1 MQTNSTTTNSAA
13 QTAANV
19 ANAVKNEAA
28 KRFGAEAAAKLV
40 VGTIPTPQAAPQAK
54 PEAKPEADEKPKRT
68 RKTAAPKEET
78 KPEPKQ
84 EAKPEA
90 TAAPKEEAKPEAT
103 AAPQQEAKPEPK
115 QEAKQP
121 EPLVQFQ
128 PETAEQRAARMQKE
142 LQTTL
147 QKLTKLQDLNKKRTK
162 FIETLDLLTDAQQ
175 KLTAEEDFEAK
186 TYKID
191 FCGGTEYRNDK
202 LFSIA
207 NRVLL
212 LDFVTFMQD
221 KIQERVSSLE
231 AQIIEV

>member
-1 MQTNSTTTNSAA
+1 MQNNSTTTNSAA

-28 KRFGAEAAAKLV
+28 KRFGPEAAAKLV
-40 VGTIPTPQAAPQAK
+40 VGTIPAPQAAPQAK
-54 PEAKPEADEKPKRT
+54 PEAEAKPEADEKPKRT
-68 RKTAAPKEET
+68 RKTAAPMQEA

-84 EAKPEA
+84 
-90 TAAPKEEAKPEAT
+90 EAKPEAT
-103 AAPQQEAKPEPK
+103 AAPQQEAKPEP
-115 QEAKQP
+115 
-121 EPLVQFQ
+121 LVSI
-128 PETAEQRAARMQKE
+128 PTETAEERAERMQKE

-162 FIETLDLLTDAQQ
+162 FIETLDLLTDAKQ

-186 TYKID
+186 SYKID
-191 FCGGTEYRNDK
+191 FCGGTEYRADK

-207 NRVLL
+207 NRELL
-212 LDFVTFMQD
+212 LDFVDFMQS
-221 KIQERVSSLE
+221 KIQERVSTLE

>member
-28 KRFGAEAAAKLV
+28 KRFGEEAAAKLV

-54 PEAKPEADEKPKRT
+54 PEAEAKPEADEKPKRT
-68 RKTAAPKEET
+68 RKTAAPKEEA
-78 KPEPKQ
+78 KPEAAPKQ

-90 TAAPKEEAKPEAT
+90 TAAPK
-103 AAPQQEAKPEPK
+103 KPEPL
-115 QEAKQP
+115 ASIP
-121 EPLVQFQ
+121 T
-128 PETAEQRAARMQKE
+128 ETAEQRAERMQKE

-162 FIETLDLLTDAQQ
+162 FIATLDLLTDAKQ

-186 TYKID
+186 SYKID
-191 FCGGTEYRNDK
+191 FCGGTEYRADK

-207 NRVLL
+207 NRELL
-212 LDFVTFMQD
+212 LDFVDFMQN
-221 KIQERVSSLE
+221 KIQERVSTLE

>member
-1 MQTNSTTTNSAA
+1 MQNNSTTTNSAA

-54 PEAKPEADEKPKRT
+54 PEAEAKPEADEKPKRT
-68 RKTAAPKEET
+68 RKTAAPKEEAKPEAAPKQEA

-90 TAAPKEEAKPEAT
+90 TAAPK
-103 AAPQQEAKPEPK
+103 KPEPL
-115 QEAKQP
+115 ASIP
-121 EPLVQFQ
+121 T
-128 PETAEQRAARMQKE
+128 ETAEQRAERMQKE

-162 FIETLDLLTDAQQ
+162 FIETLDLLTDAKQ

-207 NRVLL
+207 NRELL
-212 LDFVTFMQD
+212 LDFVDFMQS

>member
-1 MQTNSTTTNSAA
+1 MQNNSTTTNSAA

-40 VGTIPTPQAAPQAK
+40 VGTIPAPQAAPQAK
-54 PEAKPEADEKPKRT
+54 PEAEAKPEADEKSKRT
-68 RKTAAPKEET
+68 RKTAAPKEE
-78 KPEPKQ
+78 
-84 EAKPEA
+84 AKPE
-90 TAAPKEEAKPEAT
+90 TAAAT
-103 AAPQQEAKPEPK
+103 QQEAK
-115 QEAKQP
+115 
-121 EPLVQFQ
+121 

-162 FIETLDLLTDAQQ
+162 FIATLDLLTDAKQ

-186 TYKID
+186 SYKID
-191 FCGGTEYRNDK
+191 FCGGTEYRADK

-207 NRVLL
+207 NRELL
-212 LDFVTFMQD
+212 LDFVDFMQS

>member
-1 MQTNSTTTNSAA
+1 MSTNSTTTNSAA
-13 QTAANV
+13 QTAATV

-54 PEAKPEADEKPKRT
+54 PEAEAKPEADEKPKRT
-68 RKTAAPKEET
+68 RKTAAPK
-78 KPEPKQ
+78 Q

-90 TAAPKEEAKPEAT
+90 TAAPK
-103 AAPQQEAKPEPK
+103 
-115 QEAKQP
+115 QP
-121 EPLVQFQ
+121 EPLVSI
-128 PETAEQRAARMQKE
+128 PTETAEERAERMQKE

-162 FIETLDLLTDAQQ
+162 FIATLDLLTDAKQ

-191 FCGGTEYRNDK
+191 FCGGTEYRADK

-207 NRVLL
+207 NRELL

>member
-1 MQTNSTTTNSAA
+1 MQNNSTTTNSAA

-40 VGTIPTPQAAPQAK
+40 VGTIPTPQAAPQ
-54 PEAKPEADEKPKRT
+54 
-68 RKTAAPKEET
+68 
-78 KPEPKQ
+78 
-84 EAKPEA
+84 
-90 TAAPKEEAKPEAT
+90 
-103 AAPQQEAKPEPK
+103 QEAKPEPK
-115 QEAKQP
+115 QEAK
-121 EPLVQFQ
+121 Q

-162 FIETLDLLTDAQQ
+162 FIETLDLLTDAKQ

-207 NRVLL
+207 NRELL
-212 LDFVTFMQD
+212 LDFVDFMQS

>member
-1 MQTNSTTTNSAA
+1 MQNNSTTTNSAA

-54 PEAKPEADEKPKRT
+54 PEAEAKAEADEKPKRT
-68 RKTAAPKEET
+68 RKTAAPKEE
-78 KPEPKQ
+78 
-84 EAKPEA
+84 AKPE
-90 TAAPKEEAKPEAT
+90 TAAAT
-103 AAPQQEAKPEPK
+103 QQEAK
-115 QEAKQP
+115 
-121 EPLVQFQ
+121 
-128 PETAEQRAARMQKE
+128 PETAEQRAARMQRD

-162 FIETLDLLTDAQQ
+162 FIATLDLLTEAKQ

-191 FCGGTEYRNDK
+191 FCGGAEFRSEK

-207 NRVLL
+207 TRELL
-212 LDFVTFMQD
+212 LDFVDFMQS

-231 AQIIEV
+231 AQLIEV

>member
-1 MQTNSTTTNSAA
+1 MQNNSTTTNSAA

-40 VGTIPTPQAAPQAK
+40 VGTIPTPQAK
-54 PEAKPEADEKPKRT
+54 PEAEAKPEEEKPKRT
-68 RKTAAPKEET
+68 RKA
-78 KPEPKQ
+78 
-84 EAKPEA
+84 
-90 TAAPKEEAKPEAT
+90 AAPKEEAKPEAT

-162 FIETLDLLTDAQQ
+162 FIETLDLLTDARQ

-207 NRVLL
+207 NRELL

>member
-1 MQTNSTTTNSAA
+1 MQNNSTTTNSAA

-40 VGTIPTPQAAPQAK
+40 VGTIPAPQAAPQAK
-54 PEAKPEADEKPKRT
+54 PEAEAKPEADEKPKRT
-68 RKTAAPKEET
+68 RKTAAPM
-78 KPEPKQ
+78 
-84 EAKPEA
+84 
-90 TAAPKEEAKPEAT
+90 
-103 AAPQQEAKPEPK
+103 QEAKPEPK
-115 QEAKQP
+115 QEAKP

-128 PETAEQRAARMQKE
+128 PETAEERAARMQKE

-162 FIETLDLLTDAQQ
+162 FIATLDLLTDAKQ

-186 TYKID
+186 SYKID
-191 FCGGTEYRNDK
+191 FCGGTEYRADK

-207 NRVLL
+207 NRELL
-212 LDFVTFMQD
+212 LDFVDFMQS
-221 KIQERVSSLE
+221 KIQERVSTLE

>member
-1 MQTNSTTTNSAA
+1 MQTNSTTTKSAA
-13 QTAANV
+13 QTAAIV

-40 VGTIPTPQAAPQAK
+40 VGTINTPQAAPQAK
-54 PEAKPEADEKPKRT
+54 PEAAEEKNKRT
-68 RKTAAPKEET
+68 RK
-78 KPEPKQ
+78 
-84 EAKPEA
+84 

-103 AAPQQEAKPEPK
+103 AATQQEAK
-115 QEAKQP
+115 
-121 EPLVQFQ
+121 

-162 FIETLDLLTDAQQ
+162 FIETLDLLTDAKQ

-186 TYKID
+186 SYKID
-191 FCGGTEYRNDK
+191 FCGGTEYRADK

-207 NRVLL
+207 NRELL
-212 LDFVTFMQD
+212 LDFVDYMQS
-221 KIQERVSSLE
+221 KIQERVGTLE
-231 AQIIEV
+231 AEIIEV

>member
-54 PEAKPEADEKPKRT
+54 PETEAKPEEEKPKRT
-68 RKTAAPKEET
+68 RKA
-78 KPEPKQ
+78 
-84 EAKPEA
+84 
-90 TAAPKEEAKPEAT
+90 AAPKEEAKPEAT

-162 FIETLDLLTDAQQ
+162 FIETLDLLTDARQ

-207 NRVLL
+207 NRELL

>member
-1 MQTNSTTTNSAA
+1 MQTNSTTTKSAA

-28 KRFGAEAAAKLV
+28 KRFGEEAAAKLV
-40 VGTIPTPQAAPQAK
+40 VGTIPTTQAAPQAK
-54 PEAKPEADEKPKRT
+54 PEAEAKPEADEKPKRT
-68 RKTAAPKEET
+68 RKTAAPKEDAKPEAKQET
-78 KPEPKQ
+78 KPEA
-84 EAKPEA
+84 E
-90 TAAPKEEAKPEAT
+90 
-103 AAPQQEAKPEPK
+103 PQ
-115 QEAKQP
+115 QP

-128 PETAEQRAARMQKE
+128 PETAEQRAARMQRE

-162 FIETLDLLTDAQQ
+162 FIATLDLLTDAKQ

-186 TYKID
+186 SYKID
-191 FCGGTEYRNDK
+191 FCGGTEYRADK

-207 NRVLL
+207 NRELL
-212 LDFVTFMQD
+212 LDFVAFMQS

>member
-1 MQTNSTTTNSAA
+1 MSTNSTTTNSAA

-40 VGTIPTPQAAPQAK
+40 VGTIPAPQAAPQAK
-54 PEAKPEADEKPKRT
+54 PEAEAKPEADEKPKRT
-68 RKTAAPKEET
+68 RKTAAPM
-78 KPEPKQ
+78 Q

-90 TAAPKEEAKPEAT
+90 TAAPK
-103 AAPQQEAKPEPK
+103 
-115 QEAKQP
+115 QP
-121 EPLVQFQ
+121 EPLVSI
-128 PETAEQRAARMQKE
+128 PTETAEERAERMQKE

-162 FIETLDLLTDAQQ
+162 FIATLDLLTDAKQ

-186 TYKID
+186 SYKID

-207 NRVLL
+207 NRELL
-212 LDFVTFMQD
+212 LDFVDFMQS
-221 KIQERVSSLE
+221 KIQERVSTLE

>member
-13 QTAANV
+13 QNAATV

-28 KRFGAEAAAKLV
+28 KRFGEEAAAKLV
-40 VGTIPTPQAAPQAK
+40 VGTIPTPQAAPQG
-54 PEAKPEADEKPKRT
+54 KPEADEKPKRT
-68 RKTAAPKEET
+68 RKTE
-78 KPEPKQ
+78 
-84 EAKPEA
+84 
-90 TAAPKEEAKPEAT
+90 APKEEAK
-103 AAPQQEAKPEPK
+103 
-115 QEAKQP
+115 
-121 EPLVQFQ
+121 

-162 FIETLDLLTDAQQ
+162 FIFTMDLLTDAKQ

-186 TYKID
+186 SYKLD
-191 FCGGTEYRNDK
+191 FCRGENFRDDR

-207 NRVLL
+207 NRELL
-212 LDFVTFMQD
+212 LDFVDFMQS

>member
-1 MQTNSTTTNSAA
+1 MQNNSTTTNSAA

-40 VGTIPTPQAAPQAK
+40 VGTIPTPQAK
-54 PEAKPEADEKPKRT
+54 PEAEAKPEEEKPKRT
-68 RKTAAPKEET
+68 RKA
-78 KPEPKQ
+78 
-84 EAKPEA
+84 
-90 TAAPKEEAKPEAT
+90 AAPKEEAKPEAT
-103 AAPQQEAKPEPK
+103 AAPQ

-128 PETAEQRAARMQKE
+128 PETAEQRAARMQRE

-162 FIETLDLLTDAQQ
+162 FIETLDLLTDARQ

-207 NRVLL
+207 NRELL
-212 LDFVTFMQD
+212 LDFVTFMQE

>member
-28 KRFGAEAAAKLV
+28 KRFGEEAAAKLV

-54 PEAKPEADEKPKRT
+54 PEAEAKPEADEKPKRT
-68 RKTAAPKEET
+68 RKTAAPKEEAKPEAAPKQEA

-90 TAAPKEEAKPEAT
+90 TAAPK
-103 AAPQQEAKPEPK
+103 
-115 QEAKQP
+115 QP
-121 EPLVQFQ
+121 EPLVSI
-128 PETAEQRAARMQKE
+128 PTETAEQRAERMQKE

-162 FIETLDLLTDAQQ
+162 FIATLDLLTDANQ

-186 TYKID
+186 SYKID
-191 FCGGTEYRNDK
+191 FCGGTEYRADK

-207 NRVLL
+207 NRELL
-212 LDFVTFMQD
+212 LDFVDFMQS
-221 KIQERVSSLE
+221 KIQERVSTLE

>member
-1 MQTNSTTTNSAA
+1 MQNNSTTTNSAA

-54 PEAKPEADEKPKRT
+54 PEAEAKAEADEKPKRT
-68 RKTAAPKEET
+68 RKTAAPKEE
-78 KPEPKQ
+78 
-84 EAKPEA
+84 AKPE
-90 TAAPKEEAKPEAT
+90 TAAAT
-103 AAPQQEAKPEPK
+103 QQEAK
-115 QEAKQP
+115 
-121 EPLVQFQ
+121 
-128 PETAEQRAARMQKE
+128 PETAEQRAARMQRE

-162 FIETLDLLTDAQQ
+162 FIATLDLLTDAKQ

-186 TYKID
+186 SYKID
-191 FCGGTEYRNDK
+191 FCGGTEYRADK

-207 NRVLL
+207 NRELL
-212 LDFVTFMQD
+212 LDFVDFMQS
-221 KIQERVSSLE
+221 KIQERVGTLE
-231 AQIIEV
+231 AEIIEV

>member
-1 MQTNSTTTNSAA
+1 MQAKSTTTNSAA
-13 QTAANV
+13 QTTANV

-40 VGTIPTPQAAPQAK
+40 VGTIPTPQAK
-54 PEAKPEADEKPKRT
+54 PEAEAKPEEEKPKRT
-68 RKTAAPKEET
+68 RKA
-78 KPEPKQ
+78 
-84 EAKPEA
+84 
-90 TAAPKEEAKPEAT
+90 AAPKEEAKPEAT

-162 FIETLDLLTDAQQ
+162 FIETLDLLTDARQ

-207 NRVLL
+207 NRELL
-212 LDFVTFMQD
+212 LDLVTFMQD

>member
-1 MQTNSTTTNSAA
+1 MQTNSTTTKSAA

-54 PEAKPEADEKPKRT
+54 PEAEAKPEADEKPKRT
-68 RKTAAPKEET
+68 RKTAAPMQEA

-84 EAKPEA
+84 
-90 TAAPKEEAKPEAT
+90 EAKPEAT
-103 AAPQQEAKPEPK
+103 AAPQQEAKPEP
-115 QEAKQP
+115 
-121 EPLVQFQ
+121 LVSI
-128 PETAEQRAARMQKE
+128 PTETAEERAERMQKE

-162 FIETLDLLTDAQQ
+162 FIETLDLLTDAKQ

-212 LDFVTFMQD
+212 LDFVDFMQS

>member
-1 MQTNSTTTNSAA
+1 MQNNSTTTNSAA

-54 PEAKPEADEKPKRT
+54 PETEAKPEEEKPKRT
-68 RKTAAPKEET
+68 RKA
-78 KPEPKQ
+78 
-84 EAKPEA
+84 
-90 TAAPKEEAKPEAT
+90 AAPKEEAKPEAT

-115 QEAKQP
+115 QEAK
-121 EPLVQFQ
+121 Q

-162 FIETLDLLTDAQQ
+162 FIETLDLLTDARQ

-207 NRVLL
+207 NRELL

>member
-1 MQTNSTTTNSAA
+1 MSTNSTTTNSAA

-40 VGTIPTPQAAPQAK
+40 VGTIPAPQAAPQAK
-54 PEAKPEADEKPKRT
+54 PEAEAKPEADEKPKRT
-68 RKTAAPKEET
+68 RKTAAP
-78 KPEPKQ
+78 
-84 EAKPEA
+84 
-90 TAAPKEEAKPEAT
+90 
-103 AAPQQEAKPEPK
+103 QQEAKPEP
-115 QEAKQP
+115 
-121 EPLVQFQ
+121 LVSI
-128 PETAEQRAARMQKE
+128 PTETAEERAERMQKE

-162 FIETLDLLTDAQQ
+162 FIETLDLLTDAKQ

-212 LDFVTFMQD
+212 LDFVDFMQS
-221 KIQERVSSLE
+221 KIQERVYSLE

>member
-1 MQTNSTTTNSAA
+1 MQTNSTTTQSAA

-28 KRFGAEAAAKLV
+28 KRFGEEAAAKLV

-54 PEAKPEADEKPKRT
+54 PEAEAKPEADEKPKRT
-68 RKTAAPKEET
+68 RKTAAPKEEA
-78 KPEPKQ
+78 KPEAAPKQ

-90 TAAPKEEAKPEAT
+90 TAAPK
-103 AAPQQEAKPEPK
+103 KPEPL
-115 QEAKQP
+115 ASIP
-121 EPLVQFQ
+121 T
-128 PETAEQRAARMQKE
+128 ETAEQRAERMQKE

-162 FIETLDLLTDAQQ
+162 FIATLDLLTDAKQ

-186 TYKID
+186 SYKID
-191 FCGGTEYRNDK
+191 FCGGTEYRADK

-207 NRVLL
+207 NRELL
-212 LDFVTFMQD
+212 LDFVDFMQN
-221 KIQERVSSLE
+221 KIQERVSTLE

>member
-28 KRFGAEAAAKLV
+28 KRFGEEAAAKLV

-54 PEAKPEADEKPKRT
+54 PEAEAKPEADEKPKRT
-68 RKTAAPKEET
+68 RKTAAPKEEAKPEAAPKQEA

-90 TAAPKEEAKPEAT
+90 TAAPK
-103 AAPQQEAKPEPK
+103 QPK
-115 QEAKQP
+115 
-121 EPLVQFQ
+121 PLVSI
-128 PETAEQRAARMQKE
+128 PTETAEQRAERMQKE

-162 FIETLDLLTDAQQ
+162 FIATLDLLTDAKQ

-186 TYKID
+186 SYKID
-191 FCGGTEYRNDK
+191 FCGGTEYRADK

-207 NRVLL
+207 NRELL
-212 LDFVTFMQD
+212 LDFVDFMQS

>member
-1 MQTNSTTTNSAA
+1 MSTNSTTTNSAA

-54 PEAKPEADEKPKRT
+54 PEAEAKPEADEKPKRT
-68 RKTAAPKEET
+68 RKTAAPM
-78 KPEPKQ
+78 
-84 EAKPEA
+84 
-90 TAAPKEEAKPEAT
+90 
-103 AAPQQEAKPEPK
+103 QEAKPEPK
-115 QEAKQP
+115 QEAKPAATPAPKPEEKPEPKQEAKP

-128 PETAEQRAARMQKE
+128 PETAEERAARMQKE

-162 FIETLDLLTDAQQ
+162 FIATLDLLTDAKQ

-186 TYKID
+186 SYKID
-191 FCGGTEYRNDK
+191 FCGGTEYRADK

-207 NRVLL
+207 NRELL
-212 LDFVTFMQD
+212 LDFVDFMQS
-221 KIQERVSSLE
+221 KIQERVSTLE

>member
-13 QTAANV
+13 QTAATV

-40 VGTIPTPQAAPQAK
+40 VGTIPTPQAAPKAK
-54 PEAKPEADEKPKRT
+54 PEAEAKPEADEKPKRT
-68 RKTAAPKEET
+68 RKTAAPQ
-78 KPEPKQ
+78 Q
-84 EAKPEA
+84 EAKPE
-90 TAAPKEEAKPEAT
+90 PKEEAKPEAT
-103 AAPQQEAKPEPK
+103 AAPQQEAKPEP
-115 QEAKQP
+115 
-121 EPLVQFQ
+121 LVSI
-128 PETAEQRAARMQKE
+128 PTETAEERAERMQKE

-162 FIETLDLLTDAQQ
+162 FIETLDLLTDAKQ

-212 LDFVTFMQD
+212 LDFVDFMQS

>member
-1 MQTNSTTTNSAA
+1 MQTNSTTTKSAA

-54 PEAKPEADEKPKRT
+54 PETEAKPEEEKPKRT
-68 RKTAAPKEET
+68 RKA
-78 KPEPKQ
+78 
-84 EAKPEA
+84 
-90 TAAPKEEAKPEAT
+90 AAPKEEAKPEAT

-162 FIETLDLLTDAQQ
+162 FIETLDLLTDARQ

-207 NRVLL
+207 NRELL

>member
-1 MQTNSTTTNSAA
+1 MQNNSTTTNSAA

-28 KRFGAEAAAKLV
+28 KRFGAEVAAKLV

-54 PEAKPEADEKPKRT
+54 PEAEAKPEEDEKPKRT
-68 RKTAAPKEET
+68 RKAAAPK
-78 KPEPKQ
+78 
-84 EAKPEA
+84 
-90 TAAPKEEAKPEAT
+90 
-103 AAPQQEAKPEPK
+103 QEAKPEPK
-115 QEAKQP
+115 QEAK
-121 EPLVQFQ
+121 Q

-147 QKLTKLQDLNKKRTK
+147 LKLTKLQDLNKKRTK
-162 FIETLDLLTDAQQ
+162 FIATLDLLTEAKQ

-186 TYKID
+186 SYKID
-191 FCGGTEYRNDK
+191 FCGGTEYRADK

-207 NRVLL
+207 NRDLL

>member
-1 MQTNSTTTNSAA
+1 MQNNSTTTNSAA

-54 PEAKPEADEKPKRT
+54 PETEAKPEEEKPKRT
-68 RKTAAPKEET
+68 RKA
-78 KPEPKQ
+78 
-84 EAKPEA
+84 
-90 TAAPKEEAKPEAT
+90 AAPKEEAKPEAT

-162 FIETLDLLTDAQQ
+162 FIETLDLLTDARQ

-207 NRVLL
+207 NRELL

-221 KIQERVSSLE
+221 KIQERVSSLRLK
-231 AQIIEV
+231 

>member
-1 MQTNSTTTNSAA
+1 MQTNSTTTKSAA

-28 KRFGAEAAAKLV
+28 KRFGEEAAAKLV

-54 PEAKPEADEKPKRT
+54 PEAEAKPEADEKPKRT
-68 RKTAAPKEET
+68 RKTAAPMQEA

-84 EAKPEA
+84 
-90 TAAPKEEAKPEAT
+90 EAKPEAT
-103 AAPQQEAKPEPK
+103 AAPQQEAKPEP
-115 QEAKQP
+115 
-121 EPLVQFQ
+121 LVSI
-128 PETAEQRAARMQKE
+128 PTETAEERAERMQKE

-162 FIETLDLLTDAQQ
+162 FIETLDLLTDAKQ

-212 LDFVTFMQD
+212 LDFVDFMQS

>member
-1 MQTNSTTTNSAA
+1 MQTNSTTTKSAA

-28 KRFGAEAAAKLV
+28 KRFGEEAAAKLV

-54 PEAKPEADEKPKRT
+54 PEAEAEAKPEADEKPKRT
-68 RKTAAPKEET
+68 RKTAAPKEE
-78 KPEPKQ
+78 
-84 EAKPEA
+84 AKPEA
-90 TAAPKEEAKPEAT
+90 KQETKPEA
-103 AAPQQEAKPEPK
+103 APQ
-115 QEAKQP
+115 QP

-128 PETAEQRAARMQKE
+128 PETAEQRAARMQRE

-162 FIETLDLLTDAQQ
+162 FIATLDLLTDAKQ

-186 TYKID
+186 SYKID
-191 FCGGTEYRNDK
+191 FCGGTEYRADK

-207 NRVLL
+207 NRELL
-212 LDFVTFMQD
+212 LDFVDFMQS
-221 KIQERVSSLE
+221 KIQERVSTLE

>member
-1 MQTNSTTTNSAA
+1 MQNNSTTTNSAA

-28 KRFGAEAAAKLV
+28 KRFGEEAAAKLV

-54 PEAKPEADEKPKRT
+54 PEAKAKPEADEKPKRT
-68 RKTAAPKEET
+68 RKTAAPK
-78 KPEPKQ
+78 Q
-84 EAKPEA
+84 EAKPE
-90 TAAPKEEAKPEAT
+90 TKQEAKPEAT
-103 AAPQQEAKPEPK
+103 AAPQQEAKPEP
-115 QEAKQP
+115 
-121 EPLVQFQ
+121 LVSI
-128 PETAEQRAARMQKE
+128 PTETAEERAERMQKE

-162 FIETLDLLTDAQQ
+162 FIATLDLLTDAKQ

-186 TYKID
+186 SYKID
-191 FCGGTEYRNDK
+191 FCGGTEYRADK

-207 NRVLL
+207 NRELL
-212 LDFVTFMQD
+212 LDFVDFMQS
-221 KIQERVSSLE
+221 KIQERVSTLE

>member
-1 MQTNSTTTNSAA
+1 MQNNSTTTNSAA

-40 VGTIPTPQAAPQAK
+40 VGTIPAPQAK
-54 PEAKPEADEKPKRT
+54 PEAEAKPEADEKPKRT
-68 RKTAAPKEET
+68 RKTAAPMQEA

-90 TAAPKEEAKPEAT
+90 TAAPK
-103 AAPQQEAKPEPK
+103 
-115 QEAKQP
+115 QP
-121 EPLVQFQ
+121 EPLVSI
-128 PETAEQRAARMQKE
+128 PTETAEERAERMQKE

-162 FIETLDLLTDAQQ
+162 FIETLDLLTDAKQ

-212 LDFVTFMQD
+212 LDFVDFMQS